1 MQSECEG
8 HGTQIEFRCISWL
21 LRAGH
26 VAGVFRVDLES
37 GSGSTVQERYEGR
50 LTTARE
56 TMSTTRIERSGY
68 TSEQPESVSEV
79 SEKMG

>member
-1 MQSECEG
+1 MQFECEG

-26 VAGVFRVDLES
+26 VAGLFKADLES

-50 LTTARE
+50 LTIARE
-56 TMSTTRIERSGY
+56 TMSTAWIERSGY
-68 TSEQPESVSEV
+68 TSEQPEPVSEV
-79 SEKMG
+79 GERNG

>member
-26 VAGVFRVDLES
+26 VAGVFRVDSES
-37 GSGSTVQERYEGR
+37 GSGSTVQERYEER
-50 LTTARE
+50 LTTAGDGI
-56 TMSTTRIERSGY
+56 S
-68 TSEQPESVSEV
+68 SV
-79 SEKMG
+79 